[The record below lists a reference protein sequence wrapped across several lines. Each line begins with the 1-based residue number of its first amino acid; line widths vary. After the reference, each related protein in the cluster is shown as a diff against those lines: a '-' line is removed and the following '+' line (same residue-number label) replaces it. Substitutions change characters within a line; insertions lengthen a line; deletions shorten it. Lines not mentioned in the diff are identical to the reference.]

1 MTLIDLLDVGI
12 TQILFVKKKK
22 YLQSTIVKHNK
33 TGYVRTFLTIFGLDP
48 WTRMSFY
55 FFQWYYVVFS
65 VQIVYFF
72 C

>member
-48 WTRMSFY
+48 
-55 FFQWYYVVFS
+55 
-65 VQIVYFF
+65 
-72 C
+72 